1 MSVHIATLS
10 SQGGFF
16 ILRGGSVRNMGSQQ
30 SYQTGKLLI
39 GDIELESGEILSQ
52 VEVAYERSG
61 PESGETVLICHA
73 LTGDQLAAGNGT
85 VPGWWSGLLKPGG
98 FIDTD
103 RYQIITCNVLGG
115 CNGTTSA
122 LSADPVSGDRYAA
135 AFPAITIRDMVSVQR
150 LALEKLGI
158 SHLRAVIGGSL
169 GGMQVLEWGVMY
181 PDFMDVLIPLAATPY
196 VSDYAIAYNHL
207 AKTAITSDHDWNN
220 GNYTADKPPAAGL
233 GLARMVGMLTYRS
246 DHQYNE
252 RFRRAASRRD
262 DAAYEVESYLNYQGE
277 KLVNRFDANCYVTL
291 LEAMNSHDIG
301 RGRGGWQSAAQSI
314 KAIVLTF
321 GFSRDLLFPP
331 EEIERF
337 AAAVPGARHIDVKTI
352 YGHDGFLLEFEKW
365 GHHIREV
372 LQQPMKIS

>member
-1 MSVHIATLS
+1 M
-10 SQGGFF
+10 Q
-16 ILRGGSVRNMGSQQ
+16 SQQ

-39 GDIELESGEILSQ
+39 GDIELESGRILSQ
-52 VEVAYERSG
+52 VEVAYEKSG
-61 PESGETVLICHA
+61 PESGETVLVCHA
-73 LTGDQLAAGNGT
+73 LTGDQLAAGTDT
-85 VPGWWSGLLKPGG
+85 VPGWWSGLLQPGG
-98 FIDTD
+98 YIDTD
-103 RYQIITCNVLGG
+103 RYQIITFNVLGG
-115 CNGTTSA
+115 CNGTTSP
-122 LSADPVSGDRYAA
+122 LTINPVTGERYAA
-135 AFPAITIRDMVSVQR
+135 VFPAITIRDMVSVQR
-150 LALEKLGI
+150 LALQKLGI

-181 PDFMDVLIPLAATPY
+181 PDFMDVLVPLAATPY

-207 AKTAITSDHDWNN
+207 AKTAIISDPNWNN
-220 GNYTADKPPAAGL
+220 GNYTAAKLPAAGL

-252 RFRRAASRRD
+252 RFRRAASKRA

-314 KAIVLTF
+314 KALVLTF

-331 EEIERF
+331 EEIARF
-337 AAAVPGARHIDVKTI
+337 SAEVPGARHIDVTTI

>member
-1 MSVHIATLS
+1 
-10 SQGGFF
+10 
-16 ILRGGSVRNMGSQQ
+16 
-30 SYQTGKLLI
+30 
-39 GDIELESGEILSQ
+39 
-52 VEVAYERSG
+52 
-61 PESGETVLICHA
+61 
-73 LTGDQLAAGNGT
+73 
-85 VPGWWSGLLKPGG
+85 
-98 FIDTD
+98 
-103 RYQIITCNVLGG
+103 
-115 CNGTTSA
+115 
-122 LSADPVSGDRYAA
+122 
-135 AFPAITIRDMVSVQR
+135 
-150 LALEKLGI
+150 
-158 SHLRAVIGGSL
+158 
-169 GGMQVLEWGVMY
+169 
-181 PDFMDVLIPLAATPY
+181 
-196 VSDYAIAYNHL
+196 
-207 AKTAITSDHDWNN
+207 
-220 GNYTADKPPAAGL
+220 
-233 GLARMVGMLTYRS
+233 MLTYRS

>member
-1 MSVHIATLS
+1 MK
-10 SQGGFF
+10 
-16 ILRGGSVRNMGSQQ
+16 SQQ

-39 GDIELESGEILSQ
+39 GDFELESGHILSK
-52 VEVAYERSG
+52 VEVAYEKSG
-61 PESGETVLICHA
+61 PESGETVLVCHA
-73 LTGDQLAAGNGT
+73 LTGDQFAAGT
-85 VPGWWSGLLKPGG
+85 SADPGWWSGLLQPGG

-103 RYQIITCNVLGG
+103 RYQIITFNVLGG

-122 LSADPVSGDRYAA
+122 LSIDPISGVRYAS

-150 LALEKLGI
+150 IALEKLGI

-181 PDFMDVLIPLAATPY
+181 PDFMDVLIPLAATPF

-207 AKTAITSDHDWNN
+207 AKTAITSDPNWNN
-220 GNYTADKPPAAGL
+220 GNYTADKLPAAGL

-252 RFRRAASRRD
+252 RFRRAASQRD

-277 KLVNRFDANCYVTL
+277 KLVNRFDANCYMTL
-291 LEAMNSHDIG
+291 LKAMNSHDIG
-301 RGRGGWQSAAQSI
+301 RGRGGWQSAAQRI
-314 KAIVLTF
+314 KAIVLSF

-331 EEIERF
+331 EEISRF
-337 AAAVPGARHIDVKTI
+337 AAEVPGARHVDVTTI

-365 GHHIREV
+365 GHHIRQL
-372 LQQPMKIS
+372 LQQPIKIS

>member
-1 MSVHIATLS
+1 MDL
-10 SQGGFF
+10 
-16 ILRGGSVRNMGSQQ
+16 QQ

-39 GDIELESGEILSQ
+39 GDIVLESGNILPN
-52 VEVAYERSG
+52 VEVAFEKSG
-61 PESGETVLICHA
+61 PASGETVLVCHA
-73 LTGDQLAAGNGT
+73 LTGDQFAIGTDAAT
-85 VPGWWSGLLKPGG
+85 GWWNGLLQPGG
-98 FIDTD
+98 YIDTR
-103 RYQIITCNVLGG
+103 RYQVITFNVLGG

-122 LSADPVSGDRYAA
+122 LSVNPDSGSRYAA
-135 AFPAITIRDMVSVQR
+135 AFPAITIRDMVLVQR

-158 SHLRAVIGGSL
+158 AHLKAVIGGSL

-181 PDFMDVLIPLAATPY
+181 PDFMDVLIPLAATPF

-207 AKTAITSDHDWNN
+207 AKTAITSDPDWND
-220 GNYTADKPPAAGL
+220 GYYTPDRLPAAGL

-277 KLVNRFDANCYVTL
+277 KLVNRFDANCYMTL

-301 RGRGGWQSAAQSI
+301 RGRGGWQAAARRI
-314 KAIVLTF
+314 DAIVLTF

-331 EEIERF
+331 EEISRF
-337 AAAVPGARHIDVKTI
+337 AAAVPRGRHVDVDTI

-372 LQQPMKIS
+372 LEQPMKISY